1 MHAGSPPPWE
11 RGRSCTTRASAQ
23 TPPRTG
29 PPARGSRE
37 REGDGRLLLNRF
49 LSCPNF
55 LRQAYFRNKK
65 KRGCVLRAEAR
76 GAACRRTVSVCAMS
90 RARGASFR
98 CPEPQAQHSPGDSAG
113 IARSGCRAS
122 TEDSGPRA
130 CGPGLC
136 RAAAPRRSVV
146 CTPPARWGPS
156 LQTAAGRRGA
166 RPGSLCSPRRLGHSG
181 RRLPT
186 CPQRPGR
193 PAAAPAKDS
202 CRRPSSQPTPMTR
215 TSRPF
220 SPWPPHPR
228 PPQAPSCQA
237 GTRPSHPSDD
247 SRARRQGEAG
257 RGRR

>member
-11 RGRSCTTRASAQ
+11 RGRSCATRASAQ

-37 REGDGRLLLNRF
+37 CEGDGRLLLNRF

-55 LRQAYFRNKK
+55 LRRAYFHNKK

-98 CPEPQAQHSPGDSAG
+98 CPEPQAQHGPGDSAG

-136 RAAAPRRSVV
+136 HAAAPRRS
-146 CTPPARWGPS
+146 ARRP
-156 LQTAAGRRGA
+156 RGGDPRC
-166 RPGSLCSPRRLGHSG
+166 RPR
-181 RRLPT
+181 
-186 CPQRPGR
+186 QEDEEPGR
-193 PAAAPAKDS
+193 ARCAAHGGLATADAGCPRAPNARAGPPQLQPRTPAEGPALS
-202 CRRPSSQPTPMTR
+202 
-215 TSRPF
+215 
-220 SPWPPHPR
+220 PHP
-228 PPQAPSCQA
+228 
-237 GTRPSHPSDD
+237 
-247 SRARRQGEAG
+247 
-257 RGRR
+257 